1 MVFPVYLI
9 YVSGSGYGM
18 HSGII
23 SNSTLGN
30 LGQSSTEC
38 TQVPFSFDKIG
49 LTCPFGKI
57 SNLKD
62 VGIN

>member
-1 MVFPVYLI
+1 MN
-9 YVSGSGYGM
+9 
-18 HSGII
+18 SGIM
-23 SNSTLGN
+23 SKMTLGN

-38 TQVPFSFDKIG
+38 TQVPFSFEKIG

-57 SNLKD
+57 HNLRD